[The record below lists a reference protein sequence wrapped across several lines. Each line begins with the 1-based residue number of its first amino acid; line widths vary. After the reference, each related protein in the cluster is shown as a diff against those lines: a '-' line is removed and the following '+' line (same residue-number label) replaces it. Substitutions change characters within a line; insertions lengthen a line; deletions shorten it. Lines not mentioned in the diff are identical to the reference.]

1 MCLRQIQDVDV
12 VADAGAVGGVVVSAE
27 NLGALAALN
36 AVQHHR
42 NQIHDGVVSQVRPPG
57 TRNVEVAQAD
67 PLQIPGALAVSHQPF
82 ADQLRL
88 AVGVDGVT
96 GHILGDHR
104 QLGSSVHCGRGRED
118 HLVDSGVLH
127 CEENV
132 GHTADVL
139 LVVPG
144 GAFDG
149 LADLLACGEVN
160 DRRHVFVHHEG
171 RQRGAG
177 FVQRHVKLHELGVAD
192 ARCLATRQVVDDND
206 AIPALTQETDN
217 MRADV
222 AGAATNE
229 NAHGSRIRRAAP
241 SGLPAQSLC
250 SPRSACLT
258 DALGEGRT
266 LRTGHVA
273 QVLLERTHLRA

>member
-1 MCLRQIQDVDV
+1 MVGLTPLGQHVEGRDVRFRQIQDVDV
-12 VADAGAVGGVVVSAE
+12 VADAGAVGSVVVSAE
-27 NLGALAALN
+27 DLGALASLN

-42 NQIHDGVVSQVRPPG
+42 DQIHDGVVGQVGPPG

-67 PLQIPGALAVSHQPF
+67 PLQVPGALAVSHQPF

-118 HLVDSGVLH
+118 HLVDPGVLH
-127 CEENV
+127 RQEDV
-132 GHTADVL
+132 GHSANVL

-149 LADLLACGEVN
+149 LADLLACGEV
-160 DRRHVFVHHEG
+160 DDGRDVLVHHEG
-171 RQRGAG
+171 RQRRPG

-192 ARCLATRQVVDDND
+192 ARCLTTRQVVDDND
-206 AIPALTQETDN
+206 AIPALTQEADN

-229 NAHGSRIRRAAP
+229 NAHGSRIRRADP
-241 SGLPAQSLC
+241 SGLPARCLC
-250 SPRSACLT
+250 LRCLACL
-258 DALGEGRT
+258 
-266 LRTGHVA
+266 
-273 QVLLERTHLRA
+273 